1 MSFCAMAEDIAAR
14 WMGGYSNVIA
24 EVQRRIRLGKQS
36 KPVRVK
42 VLGDFSD
49 LYLMNGVGDS
59 GATGS
64 NPRRRCHRADRA
76 WLSKAVRPNFALG
89 VRSNGTGFAEGTL
102 WNIRPRSRRSL
113 RLDAREP
120 HHLGPL
126 LGFRGDEVA
135 KVGGR
140 ARNHCTAEIGN
151 PRLDF
156 GISKAGVDLLV

>member
-1 MSFCAMAEDIAAR
+1 MAEDIAAR

-89 VRSNGTGFAEGTL
+89 VRSNGTGFAE
-102 WNIRPRSRRSL
+102 WDVMEYS
-113 RLDAREP
+113 A
-120 HHLGPL
+120 
-126 LGFRGDEVA
+126 EVA
-135 KVGGR
+135 PI
-140 ARNHCTAEIGN
+140 T
-151 PRLDF
+151 PP
-156 GISKAGVDLLV
+156 